1 MLDYIGAVIVDVD
14 VMFGM
19 TSSSSKSFARMWV
32 KRGNSVIFSTLYFT
46 EFKPSVYIRLEEV
59 FNSMYLQ
66 RESYSALVDSHYV
79 LFKHE
84 QDCFI
89 RYKTR
94 GDSRVSYI

>member
-1 MLDYIGAVIVDVD
+1 MLDYIGAVIVDAD

-66 RESYSALVDSHYV
+66 REWYSALNA
-79 LFKHE
+79 LML
-84 QDCFI
+84 
-89 RYKTR
+89 
-94 GDSRVSYI
+94 